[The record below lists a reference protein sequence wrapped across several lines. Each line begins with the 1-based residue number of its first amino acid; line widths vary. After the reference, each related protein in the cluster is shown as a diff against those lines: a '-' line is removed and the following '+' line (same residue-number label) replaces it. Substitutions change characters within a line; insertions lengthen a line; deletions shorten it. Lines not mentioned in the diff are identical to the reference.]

1 MGKLTSYILMVAGV
15 VVIALPIIPG
25 IKNYTEK
32 LPFPAWVIM
41 IAVLVI
47 LALGFVFMK
56 PSTNHKQITEEVP
69 IYHGNKIVG
78 YRKATH

>member
-1 MGKLTSYILMVAGV
+1 MVAGV

-41 IAVLVI
+41 IAGLVI

-56 PSTNHKQITEEVP
+56 PSTNHKQITE
-69 IYHGNKIVG
+69 
-78 YRKATH
+78 